1 MENILQDKEKQ
12 KLYYGAV
19 DEIVEILLSDNN
31 LLYDEIKSVM
41 GNTPMTARKIRNRI
55 LRKYGIE
62 KTVNHEDIQRLSS
75 KISIILR
82 AKGYTLDKKGRKA
95 MHQVLYVPQYKQ
107 YNESNNGSKNGGDVN
122 DKKIQ

>member
-19 DEIVEILLSDNN
+19 DEIVETLLSDDS
-31 LLYDEIKSVM
+31 LLYDEIKGVM

-62 KTVNHEDIQRLSS
+62 KTVNHRDIQRLSS
-75 KISIILR
+75 KISFILR
-82 AKGYTLDKKGRKA
+82 VKGYTLDKKGRKA

-107 YNESNNGSKNGGDVN
+107 FNELNNGSKKAGDIH
-122 DKKIQ
+122 DKKV

>member
-19 DEIVEILLSDNN
+19 DEIVETLLSDDS
-31 LLYDEIKSVM
+31 LLYDEIKGVM

-62 KTVNHEDIQRLSS
+62 KTVNHRDIQRLSS
-75 KISIILR
+75 KISFILR
-82 AKGYTLDKKGRKA
+82 VKGYTLDKKGRKA

-107 YNESNNGSKNGGDVN
+107 FNELNNGSKKAGDIH
-122 DKKIQ
+122 DKKVQ

>member
-1 MENILQDKEKQ
+1 MENILQNKEKQ

-19 DEIVEILLSDNN
+19 DEIVEALLSDDS
-31 LLYDEIKSVM
+31 LLYDEIKGVM

-62 KTVNHEDIQRLSS
+62 KTVNHRDIQRLSS
-75 KISIILR
+75 KISFILR
-82 AKGYTLDKKGRKA
+82 VKGYTLNKKGRKA

-107 YNESNNGSKNGGDVN
+107 
-122 DKKIQ
+122 